1 MCHCLSFIVF
11 SKIGLNPNRKLTLP
25 SKAPHLIHFMISY
38 SKQDVSQKT
47 LYNKYFSN
55 TWFA

>member
-1 MCHCLSFIVF
+1 MCHCLIFIVF

-25 SKAPHLIHFMISY
+25 STAPHLIPFMISY

-47 LYNKYFSN
+47 LFNKYAF
-55 TWFA
+55 